1 MMKIFILL
9 LVIFSISQQN
19 TTIKYQVVPG
29 FVQVYMVQKFSTAVS
44 GSFASDFN
52 RSGVGCRD
60 SDKPF
65 IVQSE
70 SKCKQLEEIS

>member
-1 MMKIFILL
+1 MMTIFILL

-19 TTIKYQVVPG
+19 TIIKYQVVPG
-29 FVQVYMVQKFSTAVS
+29 FVQVYTVQKFSIAVS

-52 RSGVGCRD
+52 RSGVGCRA